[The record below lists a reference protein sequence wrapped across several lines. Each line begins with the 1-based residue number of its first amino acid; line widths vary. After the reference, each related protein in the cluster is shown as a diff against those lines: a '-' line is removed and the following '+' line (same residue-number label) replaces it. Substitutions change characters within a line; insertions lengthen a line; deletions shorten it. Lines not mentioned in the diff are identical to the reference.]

1 MSLEK
6 ILYFLHMLKKFYIFY
21 KWKWLSLFLY
31 DEYLLACI
39 YTHGLI
45 KKLILYEHYFCILFI

>member
-45 KKLILYEHYFCILFI
+45 KKLTYLFFYLFMYPL